1 MYCSN
6 CGNKL
11 EESDIFCSEC
21 GQKREVKN
29 LSSKKKERK
38 KLTLSKRQKKV
49 VIIILIFISLIFVY
63 IGLNNTVFSEDQ
75 VIKKYV
81 TAYSKN
87 DYNTIINLSDINRNE
102 FMSKETIIKKY
113 GEQTNEI
120 VYVNILSEN
129 KNKKEHTRTVQY
141 YKTTDEKNIIN
152 LSIKEDGRKYFL
164 FKNYVITSNNLT
176 AENIEITVPKEVEL
190 TVDDVKMND
199 KYQQNETNKKKVYKI
214 NEVLSKNVLLELK
227 LKNDIT
233 IISTRNFFDNESI
246 TVKNLYNN
254 KLDDKS
260 TEKITKKI
268 EKAVEN
274 VVASALEGKDFSNI
288 NSYNIYTN
296 DLLKSNA
303 FNNNYTNLKEKYASK
318 KVNNFSIISTNIS
331 NIYLDSDDINT
342 IEFNAKITYTYKDE
356 SNQEKTSSRNI
367 KIVLDNNAN
376 LKVSEFYLSNLY
388 SLF

>member
-113 GEQTNEI
+113 GKQTNEI

-152 LSIKEDGRKYFL
+152 LSIKEDGRK
-164 FKNYVITSNNLT
+164 
-176 AENIEITVPKEVEL
+176 
-190 TVDDVKMND
+190 
-199 KYQQNETNKKKVYKI
+199 
-214 NEVLSKNVLLELK
+214 
-227 LKNDIT
+227 
-233 IISTRNFFDNESI
+233 
-246 TVKNLYNN
+246 
-254 KLDDKS
+254 
-260 TEKITKKI
+260 
-268 EKAVEN
+268 
-274 VVASALEGKDFSNI
+274 
-288 NSYNIYTN
+288 
-296 DLLKSNA
+296 
-303 FNNNYTNLKEKYASK
+303 
-318 KVNNFSIISTNIS
+318 
-331 NIYLDSDDINT
+331 
-342 IEFNAKITYTYKDE
+342 
-356 SNQEKTSSRNI
+356 
-367 KIVLDNNAN
+367 
-376 LKVSEFYLSNLY
+376 
-388 SLF
+388 